1 MTPLEQLRRARE
13 HLSRPEQWF
22 QGAASSRADNPMQG
36 ALDGFPCCA
45 VGALRWAMG
54 AVASDGEA
62 RKLLVQ
68 ALPGELASVV
78 SFNDD
83 PDTTHADILALFD
96 RAIAAA
102 EAEQ

>member
-1 MTPLEQLRRARE
+1 
-13 HLSRPEQWF
+13 
-22 QGAASSRADNPMQG
+22 
-36 ALDGFPCCA
+36 
-45 VGALRWAMG
+45 MG